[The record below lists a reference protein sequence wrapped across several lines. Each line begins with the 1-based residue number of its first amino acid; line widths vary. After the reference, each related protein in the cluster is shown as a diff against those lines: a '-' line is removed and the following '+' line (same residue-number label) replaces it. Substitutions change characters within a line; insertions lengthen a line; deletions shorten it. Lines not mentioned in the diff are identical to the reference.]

1 MNIIN
6 DYKKCIK
13 TIINDKICLN
23 LLIVIFS
30 IGEYIEKDYYYK
42 LTIILAIMYTVVNIG
57 VLIIYNMK
65 LKQLNK
71 IRD

>member
-30 IGEYIEKDYYYK
+30 IGEYIEKDHYYK
-42 LTIILAIMYTVVNIG
+42 LIMILAIMYTVVNIG
-57 VLIIYNMK
+57 ELIIYNMK

-71 IRD
+71 IGD